1 MLAIIYQGEEMA
13 SNAEIAGAAAAII
26 GGGLIIYYLM
36 SKKSTTT
43 TSGGTSAAPQISLS
57 TTNFTYVD

>member
-1 MLAIIYQGEEMA
+1 MA

-36 SKKSTTT
+36 SKKSKTTP
-43 TSGGTSAAPQISLS
+43 SAPQISLS
-57 TTNFTYVD
+57 TTSFTYVD